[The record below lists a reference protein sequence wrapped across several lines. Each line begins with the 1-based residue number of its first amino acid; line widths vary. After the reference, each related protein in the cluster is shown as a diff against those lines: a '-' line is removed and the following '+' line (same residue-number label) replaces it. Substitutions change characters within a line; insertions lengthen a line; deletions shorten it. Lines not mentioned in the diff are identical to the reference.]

1 MNNRQQILFGGY
13 STVLHSAL
21 VPIFAFV
28 FTLLYK
34 PFGIIE
40 DLQMEHASYSFNL
53 TIIFC
58 ILLGAVV
65 LSRLTLYLLRK
76 RISATGLTYVLWMLA
91 EEVVAS
97 LFVALYVTLML
108 HGAEGFFE
116 VVGRTFGVLF
126 GVCIFPYSTLYLGLL
141 LYAERTKEEQAAD
154 PSSLI
159 KFYDEYK
166 KLRIVIASEA
176 VIFLKSEENYV
187 QIHYSDQGRNK
198 KFVLRSSMRA
208 LEELVV
214 RHGLVRCHRSYFIN
228 PNYIKMIRKEPS
240 GVVVAE
246 LKAEGYESIPISR
259 KYQEEITRLL

>member
-1 MNNRQQILFGGY
+1 M
-13 STVLHSAL
+13 LHSAL
-21 VPIFAFV
+21 VHIFAFV

-58 ILLGAVV
+58 ILLGAVA

-126 GVCIFPYSTLYLGLL
+126 GVCIFPYSTLHLGLL
-141 LYAERTKEEQAAD
+141 LYAERIKEEQAAD

-159 KFYDEYK
+159 KFHDEYK

>member
-1 MNNRQQILFGGY
+1 M
-13 STVLHSAL
+13 LHSAL

-58 ILLGAVV
+58 ILLGAVA

-126 GVCIFPYSTLYLGLL
+126 GVCIFPYSTLHLGLL
-141 LYAERTKEEQAAD
+141 LYAERIKEEQAAD

-159 KFYDEYK
+159 KFHDEYK

>member
-1 MNNRQQILFGGY
+1 M
-13 STVLHSAL
+13 LHSAL

-40 DLQMEHASYSFNL
+40 DLQMEHASHSFNL

-58 ILLGAVV
+58 ILLGAVA

-126 GVCIFPYSTLYLGLL
+126 GVCIFPYSTLHLGLL

-159 KFYDEYK
+159 KFHDEYK